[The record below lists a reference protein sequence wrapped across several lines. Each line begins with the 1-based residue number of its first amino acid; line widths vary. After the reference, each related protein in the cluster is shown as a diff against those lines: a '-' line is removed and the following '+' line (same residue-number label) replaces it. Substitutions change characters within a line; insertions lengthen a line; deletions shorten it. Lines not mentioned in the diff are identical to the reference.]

1 MSPSDFK
8 KFNIGSIV
16 RPAEKSD
23 ALKHQ
28 LGFLIKVLE
37 TLDIK
42 FSDCENDPLQLVK
55 KYIDGEVS
63 IEKCKV
69 EASGWW
75 AKIDEKGAIREF
87 KDREVLI
94 ARLAICLLSNDE
106 DDISILGDNLSWF
119 FEVLGFLGVDMKKPV
134 GMMINYFE
142 FKESQQR

>member
-1 MSPSDFK
+1 MNSIDFN
-8 KFNIGSIV
+8 KFNIGSII

-42 FSDCENDPLQLVK
+42 FSGCENDPSYLVK
-55 KYIDGEVS
+55 KYIGGEIP
-63 IEKCKV
+63 IEECKA

-134 GMMINYFE
+134 GMMIEYFE
-142 FKESQQR
+142 FE

>member
-42 FSDCENDPLQLVK
+42 FSGCENDPSYLVK
-55 KYIDGEVS
+55 KY
-63 IEKCKV
+63 
-69 EASGWW
+69 W
-75 AKIDEKGAIREF
+75 R
-87 KDREVLI
+87 
-94 ARLAICLLSNDE
+94 
-106 DDISILGDNLSWF
+106 
-119 FEVLGFLGVDMKKPV
+119 
-134 GMMINYFE
+134 
-142 FKESQQR
+142 

>member
-1 MSPSDFK
+1 MNSIDFN
-8 KFNIGSIV
+8 KFNIGSII
-16 RPAEKSD
+16 RPTEKSD

-42 FSDCENDPLQLVK
+42 FSGCENDPSYLVK
-55 KYIDGEVS
+55 KYIGGEIP
-63 IEKCKV
+63 IEECKA

-119 FEVLGFLGVDMKKPV
+119 FEVLGFLGVDMTKPV
-134 GMMINYFE
+134 EMMIEYFE
-142 FKESQQR
+142 FK

>member
-1 MSPSDFK
+1 MNSIDFN
-8 KFNIGSIV
+8 KFNVGSII
-16 RPAEKSD
+16 RPTEKSD

-42 FSDCENDPLQLVK
+42 FSGCENDPSYLVK
-55 KYIDGEVS
+55 KYIGGEIP
-63 IEKCKV
+63 IEECKA

-106 DDISILGDNLSWF
+106 DDISVLGDNLSWF
-119 FEVLGFLGVDMKKPV
+119 FEVLGFLGVDMKKPIE
-134 GMMINYFE
+134 MMIEYFE
-142 FKESQQR
+142 FK